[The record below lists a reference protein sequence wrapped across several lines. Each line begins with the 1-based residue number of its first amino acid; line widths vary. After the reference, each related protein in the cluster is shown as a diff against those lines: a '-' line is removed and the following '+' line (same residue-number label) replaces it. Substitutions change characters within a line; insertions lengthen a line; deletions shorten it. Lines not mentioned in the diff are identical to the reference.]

1 MTCLCTPKRSHD
13 NNCMQILKIWMSNI
27 INCKNWLSQRIK
39 IAFQCIYN
47 CTVISPLGWNLRFKF
62 LTEKKLS
69 SSHVTYIFPVK
80 YSSKKNS
87 FKPLGMKGFATVL
100 IFLEN
105 PFTKLQTVSKIQ
117 LKNSKFLLQSRM
129 TPLIQDICWASF
141 RSHAHSVSR

>member
-1 MTCLCTPKRSHD
+1 MTCLCTPKRSHND
-13 NNCMQILKIWMSNI
+13 NCMQILKIWMSNV

-62 LTEKKLS
+62 LTEQKLL

-87 FKPLGMKGFATVL
+87 FKPLEMKGFRNSFNISRKSFHKEV
-100 IFLEN
+100 
-105 PFTKLQTVSKIQ
+105 LQTVSKIQ
-117 LKNSKFLLQSRM
+117 LKNSKFF
-129 TPLIQDICWASF
+129 T
-141 RSHAHSVSR
+141 SVT